1 MVQLL
6 AADIPRLAAQ
16 NYFGGAVD
24 TSGGLPFTKQGKT
37 LAFLEIDLAQN
48 ADTLENQFNLA
59 GADGGAVNGGA
70 GTQMLQTIAFR
81 GEIVYI
87 SGLVADAGGN
97 AGQGLM
103 VVLEIGEEADNAS
116 NYDALDGSPT
126 DTTLIAALQDDI
138 RALGTVDGCDLS
150 AVTVKR
156 HVFDLST

>member
-1 MVQLL
+1 
-6 AADIPRLAAQ
+6 
-16 NYFGGAVD
+16 
-24 TSGGLPFTKQGKT
+24 
-37 LAFLEIDLAQN
+37 
-48 ADTLENQFNLA
+48 
-59 GADGGAVNGGA
+59 
-70 GTQMLQTIAFR
+70 MLQTIAFR